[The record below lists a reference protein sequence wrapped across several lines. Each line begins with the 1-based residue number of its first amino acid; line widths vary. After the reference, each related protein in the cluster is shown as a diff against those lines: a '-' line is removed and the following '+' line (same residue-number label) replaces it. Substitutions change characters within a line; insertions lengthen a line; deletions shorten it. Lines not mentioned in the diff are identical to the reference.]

1 MTRRTRGGLMIAAA
15 CAAFLLAHGPLDITN
30 AADRELFV
38 VMVVGIGIVVW
49 LLNRWW
55 GDR

>member
-1 MTRRTRGGLMIAAA
+1 MILAA
-15 CAAFLLAHGPLDITN
+15 CVTFYVAHGPLDITN
-30 AADRELFV
+30 AADRKLFF
-38 VMVVGIGIVVW
+38 VMVVGTVIVVW

>member
-1 MTRRTRGGLMIAAA
+1 MIGAA

-49 LLNRWW
+49 LVNRWR